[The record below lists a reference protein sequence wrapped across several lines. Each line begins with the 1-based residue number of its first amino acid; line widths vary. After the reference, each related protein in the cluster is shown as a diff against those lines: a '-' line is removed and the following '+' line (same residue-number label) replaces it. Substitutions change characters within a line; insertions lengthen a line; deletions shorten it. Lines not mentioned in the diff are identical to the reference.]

1 MFAFKGHDAQG
12 ACDKNKT
19 GIHGGDSTFFDQAEA
34 GDNQKNHDDVDDD
47 IDHQSLFFRDR
58 EFYCIHMASLYVL
71 RWIVHIFI
79 QKKFRSKQIAVKIK
93 NCWPESCLRAVREVY
108 MQTVQIENK
117 QETKLQLVKDL
128 KNFGLNPQEW
138 EIDGRQSD
146 IFTIQSKKDKSFIL
160 LGTIRRLKESV
171 SWQNITLASL

>member
-1 MFAFKGHDAQG
+1 
-12 ACDKNKT
+12 
-19 GIHGGDSTFFDQAEA
+19 
-34 GDNQKNHDDVDDD
+34 
-47 IDHQSLFFRDR
+47 
-58 EFYCIHMASLYVL
+58 
-71 RWIVHIFI
+71 
-79 QKKFRSKQIAVKIK
+79 
-93 NCWPESCLRAVREVY
+93 

-138 EIDGRQSD
+138 EIEGRQSD